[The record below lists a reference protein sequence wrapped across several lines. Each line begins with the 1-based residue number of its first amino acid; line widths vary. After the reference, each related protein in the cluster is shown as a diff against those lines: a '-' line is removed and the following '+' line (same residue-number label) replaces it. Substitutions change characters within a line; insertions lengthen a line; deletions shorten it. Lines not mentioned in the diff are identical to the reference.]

1 LDNWRHKAK
10 CRGVDTELFIS
21 RDNEPSAVTQDNEQ
35 YVIREYC
42 TGCPVRIECL
52 TWSETQR
59 TRMHGVWGGLT
70 EQERL
75 GKKKPGTTVHVP
87 RATRK
92 VAKALKEQAS

>member
-1 LDNWRHKAK
+1 VTDWRSKAK
-10 CRGVDTELFIS
+10 CRGANVELFIS
-21 RDNEPSAVTQDNEQ
+21 SDNEPSTVTQANEE
-35 YVIREYC
+35 YVIRNYC

-70 EQERL
+70 QEERL
-75 GKKKPGTTVHVP
+75 GKRKPGTTVHVP

-92 VAKALKEQAS
+92 VAKTLRKEAS